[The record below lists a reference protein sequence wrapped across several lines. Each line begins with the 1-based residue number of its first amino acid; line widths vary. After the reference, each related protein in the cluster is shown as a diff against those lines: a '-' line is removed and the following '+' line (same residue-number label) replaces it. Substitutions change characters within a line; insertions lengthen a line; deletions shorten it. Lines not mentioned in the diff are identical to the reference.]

1 MLDNQQEN
9 QYKETSLSKWI
20 FRIIAVASIILLCFL
35 TIKFEFHKLKN
46 DKKSRDSAEKM
57 LKDIK
62 DSIES
67 LQDAWNTIYYFYQ
80 TGDLIKIMKCSLSSK
95 TESIKQE
102 NTLLMMY
109 REDIKTQKTVKEN
122 DDITKFND
130 TKNVRC
136 KGNVTINIG
145 LKNDIYSHP
154 KNSKSYTF
162 RLGEEPLELL
172 EKYPFIKEALG
183 RLRIGE
189 RATFIALPA
198 KKATFKP
205 QERTIYEMSI
215 PNIPSTEATNI
226 PLHMS
231 VNKND
236 DKFEIDNRVVCGSVV
251 SFLFKITD
259 INGNN
264 IYLPNKIERVKVG
277 SGLLNDNIEQVMTKM
292 RIGDRYKIL
301 LTKQMFKPTEILNEN
316 FFKKNEIIIFDLI
329 IVNVQK

>member
-1 MLDNQQEN
+1 MQDNQQEN
-9 QYKETSLSKWI
+9 RYEETSLSKWI
-20 FRIIAVASIILLCFL
+20 FRIIAVSLIMLLCFF
-35 TIKFEFHKLKN
+35 TIKFEFHELKN

-62 DSIES
+62 DSTES
-67 LQDAWNTIYYFYQ
+67 LQDAWNTMYYFYQ
-80 TGDLIKIMKCSLSSK
+80 TGDLMKIMKCSLSSK
-95 TESIKQE
+95 TKSMKQE

-109 REDIKTQKTVKEN
+109 HEDIKTQKTVKDN
-122 DDITKFND
+122 DMIKFND
-130 TKNVRC
+130 TKNIRC

-154 KNSKSYTF
+154 KDSKSYTF
-162 RLGEEPLELL
+162 KLGEEPLELL

-189 RATFIALPA
+189 RATFIALPV

-205 QERTIYEMSI
+205 QERTIYEISI
-215 PNIPSTEATNI
+215 PDKPSTEATNV
-226 PLHMS
+226 PLHIP

-236 DKFEIDNRVVCGSVV
+236 DKFEVDNRVVCGSVV

-259 INGNN
+259 INGND
-264 IYLPNKIERVKVG
+264 IYLPDKIEKVKVG
-277 SGLLNDNIEQVMTKM
+277 SGSLSDSIEQVMTKM
-292 RIGDRYKIL
+292 RVGDRYKIL